1 MSDQKELLNDD
12 PEETAIVEREAP
24 AQPTPK
30 DPMAMIASAIDRGM
44 DVETMKEILA
54 MRRELKAEAA
64 REAFFSALSRFQA
77 DMPEIPKS
85 KRVMNKK
92 GEHRYSY
99 APLDQIIRT
108 TQPLLKAHGF
118 SYTMKPV
125 QDEGT
130 QFTAVIIVHHDA
142 GHEEESSFSVPIDTE
157 SFMNAPQKVGS
168 ARTFAMRY
176 AYCNA
181 FGILT
186 SDEDDDAGAI
196 EINAVLAASEQI
208 ASLDTAGNFEEL
220 TEIMRGIWKQ
230 LPENDARRLVVKS
243 YYNQRKEQMNA
254 GN

>member
-1 MSDQKELLNDD
+1 
-12 PEETAIVEREAP
+12 
-24 AQPTPK
+24 
-30 DPMAMIASAIDRGM
+30 
-44 DVETMKEILA
+44 
-54 MRRELKAEAA
+54 
-64 REAFFSALSRFQA
+64 
-77 DMPEIPKS
+77 
-85 KRVMNKK
+85 
-92 GEHRYSY
+92 
-99 APLDQIIRT
+99 
-108 TQPLLKAHGF
+108 
-118 SYTMKPV
+118 
-125 QDEGT
+125 
-130 QFTAVIIVHHDA
+130 VIIVHHDA

-208 ASLDTAGNFEEL
+208 ASLDTAGNPEEL